1 MQNCF
6 SLFFHFFYIHLY
18 RDLNAGCTTVY
29 NQQKLKAMKA
39 MKYLLFEL
47 PLFFDMK

>member
-29 NQQKLKAMKA
+29 NQQKIKS
-39 MKYLLFEL
+39 YESNEVFVI
-47 PLFFDMK
+47 